1 MTSLDMTELK
11 PGYIVKL
18 KDGRFYVIVST
29 EHCHIEMDEEG
40 EKWIFEG
47 VKSRLQILTDE
58 QVKQIMSKSGGKLV
72 YSYRH
77 LTMEEE

>member
-1 MTSLDMTELK
+1 MTELK

-18 KDGRFYVIVST
+18 KDGRFYMVASK

-47 VKSRLQILTDE
+47 AKSRLQILTDE
-58 QVKQIMSKSGGKLV
+58 QVKRIKNAKGGKLV